1 MQSCVSQ
8 TSPRPLLAP
17 PPPPPPRRVAPH
29 LRNEVKGFL
38 VMDEE
43 PADATVDDEDIP
55 FEEGELA
62 VMLTPQQL
70 IILLQISKECVC
82 YSG

>member
-1 MQSCVSQ
+1 
-8 TSPRPLLAP
+8 
-17 PPPPPPRRVAPH
+17 
-29 LRNEVKGFL
+29 
-38 VMDEE
+38 MDEE